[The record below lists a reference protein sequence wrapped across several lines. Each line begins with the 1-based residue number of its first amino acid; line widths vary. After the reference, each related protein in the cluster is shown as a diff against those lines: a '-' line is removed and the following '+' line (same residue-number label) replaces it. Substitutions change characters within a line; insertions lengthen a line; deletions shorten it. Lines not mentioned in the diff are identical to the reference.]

1 MQSNT
6 FWHPPRSPHGLLQED
21 LWPDEWKILIA
32 CLLLNLTT
40 RKQVDG
46 VIYELFR
53 RWPTPALLE
62 TAPVTE
68 LEDLLKPLGMWRKRT
83 RTLLRFNREYQEGA
97 WKTAKDLHGCGK
109 YADDCWHIFCVGD
122 WRNVSPQDHALND
135 YHNYLLSLDNNNISR
150 RKNAKASTMVA
161 AI

>member
-1 MQSNT
+1 VQSNT